1 MRTGHVFDVRD
12 YGAKGDGVALDSPA
26 INAAILAAEAAGGGV
41 VVLPPGR
48 YLSFSLRLKSR
59 VTLAIEQG
67 AVLVGAEK
75 GPLGAYDL
83 PEARGPQ
90 LYQDFG
96 HSHWHNSLIWADG
109 AEDIAIVG
117 KGRIDGLGL
126 TRDGPGTPWRKQAG
140 ERPLSMAA
148 MSVEEVAKL
157 EQSHE
162 AMLGMGNKTIALAHC
177 RRVRVEG
184 LTIHRAGHFALLAS
198 EVDDLDAIDLTID
211 TNRDGIDLDC
221 VRRARIERCRVNT
234 PNDDAIVL
242 KTSLALGRRAACED
256 IAIHGCTVSG
266 FDLGTML
273 DGTRQRSQ
281 QLAPDRDRVTGR
293 IKLGTESNG
302 DFRRIRIQDCRFE
315 RSRGLAIET
324 VDGGTIEDVLAENIA
339 MDEVTTAPLFLRLG
353 ARLRGPEGTQIGA
366 MRGIDVRGLSARGID
381 PRFAAMVA
389 GLPEHR
395 IECVRLRD
403 IDLAFDG
410 GFSEPVPAT
419 PSELA
424 DAYPEPSMFGPTP
437 AWGFWARHVTGL
449 EVAKLRLR
457 RESGDPRPPVVL
469 DDAQVARAED
479 AHYWP
484 DEV

>member
-12 YGAKGDGVALDSPA
+12 HGAKGDGVALDSPA
-26 INAAILAAEAAGGGV
+26 INAAILAAEKAGGGV
-41 VVLPPGR
+41 VLLPPGR

-59 VTLAIEQG
+59 VTLAIEEG
-67 AVLVGAEK
+67 AVLIAAEK

-83 PEARGPQ
+83 PEERGPQ

-96 HSHWHNSLIWADG
+96 HSHWHNSLIWAEG

-126 TRDGPGTPWRKQAG
+126 TRNGPGTPWSKQAG

-148 MSVEEVAKL
+148 MPAQDVAKL
-157 EQSHE
+157 EQSRR
-162 AMLGMGNKTIALAHC
+162 AMLGMGNKAIALAHC
-177 RRVRVEG
+177 RRVRLEG
-184 LTIHRAGHFALLAS
+184 FTLFKGGHFALLAS
-198 EVDDLDAIDLTID
+198 EVDDLDVLDLTID
-211 TNRDGIDLDC
+211 TNRDGLDLDC
-221 VRRARIERCRVNT
+221 VRRARVERCRVNS

-242 KTSLALGRRAACED
+242 KTSLGLGRRASCED
-256 IAIHGCTVSG
+256 VTIHDCTVTG

-273 DGTRQRSQ
+273 DGTRQRTQ

-339 MDEVTTAPLFLRLG
+339 MEEVTTAPLFLRLG
-353 ARLRGPEGTQIGA
+353 ARLRGPEGTAVGA
-366 MRGIDVRGLSARGID
+366 IQGVEVRGLSARRID
-381 PRFAAMVA
+381 PRCGAIFA
-389 GLPEHR
+389 GLPGHR
-395 IECVRLRD
+395 IECVQLRD
-403 IDLAFDG
+403 VQLAFEG
-410 GFSEPVPAT
+410 GFSEPVPAS
-419 PSELA
+419 PAELA

-437 AWGFWARHVTGL
+437 AWGLWARHVTGL
-449 EVAKLRLR
+449 EVKRLRLSR
-457 RESGDPRPPVVL
+457 PGADPRPPVLL
-469 DDAQVARAED
+469 DDAQVARVED
-479 AHYWP
+479 ADYWP
-484 DEV
+484 REV